1 MAAQQKSDSKQSKT
15 SSPKRQAA
23 KPAPV
28 ASALE
33 QSPMEMQQAIGDPGA
48 ASPSAILQLQRVA
61 GNRAVQRLLAS
72 RKVQAKLTVGPAGD
86 KYEREADRVAAE
98 VMRSS
103 EPTPPP
109 ERDDELEDGAIQTKP
124 LASSMTPAVRRK
136 EEEGDEEIQPRRT
149 DPAAG
154 FETGAGVES
163 QLAAN
168 RGNGSP
174 LPADTRSFMEPRFGA
189 DFRNVRVYTGD
200 KAAHLN
206 RKLSAQAFTHRNDI
220 YFSAGRYNPGNSGG
234 KELLAHELTHVIQQ
248 GGAKDNKIRAKF
260 RTAGAGVIQR
270 YTHVKKGFK
279 VDLDSDEGE
288 GRGHTIAKHVGK
300 QDTSDFLAGRV
311 IEEGVETASTY
322 EDKSKAQEVTTA
334 AVAANSSTINTW
346 YANKCSGGKIAV
358 AYSGSKTGLYLEK
371 HGQVDKKGRLRRGAQ
386 KKRENLKQADGTTV
400 VLKRE
405 EGGADQP
412 EYFVLTSYPTP
423 E

>member
-1 MAAQQKSDSKQSKT
+1 MAVQRTSDSKQSKT

-28 ASALE
+28 ASAVE
-33 QSPMEMQQAIGDPGA
+33 QSPMEMQQAIDDPGA

-109 ERDDELEDGAIQTKP
+109 ERDDELVDGAIQTKP
-124 LASSMTPAVRRK
+124 LASSITPAVRRK
-136 EEEGDEEIQPRRT
+136 EEGDEEIQ
-149 DPAAG
+149 
-154 FETGAGVES
+154 
-163 QLAAN
+163 
-168 RGNGSP
+168 
-174 LPADTRSFMEPRFGA
+174 TR
-189 DFRNVRVYTGD
+189 
-200 KAAHLN
+200 
-206 RKLSAQAFTHRNDI
+206 LSAQAFTHRNDI
-220 YFSAGRYNPGNSGG
+220 YFSAGKYNPGSSGG
-234 KELLAHELTHVIQQ
+234 KELLAHELTHVVQQ
-248 GGAKDNKIRAKF
+248 GGAKDNKIRARF

-270 YTHVKKGFK
+270 YAYVKKGFK

-358 AYSGSKTGLYLEK
+358 PYSGSKTGLYLEK
-371 HGQVDKKGRLRRGAQ
+371 HGQVDTKGRLRGGAQ
-386 KKRENLKQADGTTV
+386 KKRENLKQADGATV